1 MRNTDLARRLFDALP
16 FGALVLYSALTEP
29 PSLLLFAL
37 SATAL
42 HELGHIAALSAVG
55 AGGLDVRFVAFGLR
69 ITPHGRL
76 LSHGEEAAVALVGPL
91 SNLATAALAYLV
103 FRTASADG
111 ALDFATVNLLLAAFN
126 LLPISG
132 FDGGR
137 ALSAIL
143 SQFASPRTASFSLGV
158 SSVAVAALGC
168 FFGLFLLM
176 RDLGGLYIFSLSL
189 SLLLREIFSRS
200 API

>member
-29 PSLLLFAL
+29 LQLLLFAL

-42 HELGHIAALSAVG
+42 HEIGHIAALSAVG
-55 AGGLDVRFVAFGLR
+55 AGELDVRFVAFGLR
-69 ITPHGRL
+69 ITPRGRL
-76 LSHGEEAAVALVGPL
+76 LSHGEEAAVALAGPL
-91 SNLATAALAYLV
+91 SNLAAAALAYSV
-103 FRTASADG
+103 FRAASVEG
-111 ALDFATVNLLLAAFN
+111 ALDFATVNLLLAALN
-126 LLPISG
+126 LLPVSC

-137 ALSAIL
+137 ALASAL
-143 SQFASPRTASFSLGV
+143 SRFVSLRAASIVIGAASVTL
-158 SSVAVAALGC
+158 AAFGC